1 MNLKRLGVLVLFI
14 VIALLGRMIRNNK
27 IAQAQ
32 QAKARQRRYEL
43 QLNKSKLPE
52 EERLALKK
60 NSATDYSLHCALC
73 GENAGHFY
81 IGIPKY
87 RKKEFLVYSGI
98 THEKGLPLELQ
109 QQVFAFLEKGNIKAV
124 HKLMRSK
131 KVMEDGIDCYCPDCN
146 KIYCKNHMKRRVV
159 YDDGFY
165 DCTYGTCPNG
175 HERIID
181 D

>member
-1 MNLKRLGVLVLFI
+1 MPFHSFSGLITLGMV
-14 VIALLGRMIRNNK
+14 RRDYQ
-27 IAQAQ
+27 IAQAH
-32 QAKARQRRYEL
+32 QARNRQRRLEL
-43 QLNKSKLPE
+43 QINKNSQAEKEHL
-52 EERLALKK
+52 LVKK
-60 NSATDYSLHCALC
+60 NSDTDYDLICTLC
-73 GENAGHFY
+73 GEKAGHFY